1 MKNLPTLS
9 IRIIASIIMLYSS
22 LSAESF
28 FVSDIPIQEG
38 GRIKPLDSFARNQS
52 LAFYGKRKIKHE
64 NLSAIDWLL
73 NLFTHPEK
81 GLDQKVFNLRNP
93 EVVNALGLTWTNNFH
108 KYSYNEL
115 IPGIEK
121 QLPLIREIFEKKEV
135 ERDVFESQLVEI
147 YQNVM
152 KFREIVSSLSC
163 LLPLFSVYDS
173 DLASSLHVEPGQLIS
188 YAHVMSHRGSL
199 FETSQG
205 IITKPE
211 SEWSISEKE
220 IALLLYNLQQ
230 TSSDDFAKALKIIPP
245 SKNDSSGLWLSP
257 WELFDGRLIEPHQD
271 KIIKSLESYLLARF
285 ENNIENQNIALSSYK
300 TGLISH
306 VGKKVDFSI
315 LSKERWLNE
324 ADLFTN
330 SLVFY
335 LLGFILLGISW
346 MIKPVIFKNVAFASI
361 IIGFCLH
368 TLGIYLRMVIMSRPP
383 ISTLYETV
391 IFVGVV
397 IVLISIII
405 EYIRKDGLGIFIG
418 SISGSLLHYVGF
430 GYAADGDTL
439 EMLVAVLNS
448 NFWLATH
455 VTTIIL
461 GYGTSLMAGLIGHIY
476 LIEKIRV
483 PKDSV
488 RLKSIYNN
496 MFGVTLIALFFTLFG
511 TILGG
516 IWADQSWGRFW
527 GWDPKENGALLI
539 VLWQLMMVHMRLSG
553 LAKPDKF
560 ALGMVLNNI
569 VVIMA
574 WFGVNLLSIGLHS
587 YGFASGI
594 AVNLILFTLFEIVTG
609 FGTYYWAKSKNKVLI
624 RSNN

>member
-1 MKNLPTLS
+1 MMIILKNIFKFCLA
-9 IRIIASIIMLYSS
+9 II
-22 LSAESF
+22 F
-28 FVSDIPIQEG
+28 FGSDVIANDLRVTDIPIQEG
-38 GRIKPLDSFARNQS
+38 GRIKPLDTYARNQT

-64 NLSAIDWLL
+64 KLSAIDWLL

-81 GLDQKVFNLRNP
+81 GLDQQIFNIRNP
-93 EVVNALGLTWTNNFH
+93 EVVNALELEWTNNFH
-108 KYSYNEL
+108 KYSYNE
-115 IPGIEK
+115 IFPGVEN
-121 QLPLIREIFEKKEV
+121 QLTLIRSIFEKKEKD
-135 ERDVFESQLVEI
+135 RDVFESQFAEL
-147 YQNVM
+147 YQNIM
-152 KFREIVSSLSC
+152 KYREIVSSLSC
-163 LLPLFSVYDS
+163 LLPLFTVYS
-173 DLASSLHVEPGQLIS
+173 PENAESLHIKPGQLTS
-188 YAHVMSHRGSL
+188 YAHIMSHRSSL
-199 FETSQG
+199 FNASQG
-205 IITKPE
+205 ILSKSE
-211 SEWSISEKE
+211 DEWSETERE

-230 TSSDDFAKALKIIPP
+230 ASADEFAKALKIIPP
-245 SKNDSSGLWLSP
+245 SKNDSTGLWISP
-257 WELFDGRLIEPHQD
+257 WELFDGREIEPHQD
-271 KIIKSLESYLLARF
+271 KIVKSLEEYLFARF
-285 ENNIENQNIALSSYK
+285 ENNISAQNAALKSYK
-300 TGLISH
+300 AG
-306 VGKKVDFSI
+306 I
-315 LSKERWLNE
+315 LSYPGERINFSVLKNESWLNK
-324 ADLFTN
+324 AKLFTN

-335 LLGFILLGISW
+335 LLGFIFLGISW
-346 MIKPVIFKNVAFASI
+346 MIRPILFRRIAFCSLML
-361 IIGFCLH
+361 GFLLH
-368 TLGIYLRMVIMSRPP
+368 TYGIFLRMVIMSRPP
-383 ISTLYETV
+383 ISTIYETV
-391 IFVGVV
+391 IFVGFV
-397 IVLISIII
+397 IVLFSLII
-405 EYIRKDGLGIFIG
+405 EYIRQDGLGVFLG
-418 SISGSLLHYVGF
+418 SISGAMLHYVGF

-461 GYGTSLMAGLIGHIY
+461 GYGTSLMAGLIGHLY

-569 VVIMA
+569 IVIMA

-587 YGFASGI
+587 YGFVSGI
-594 AVNLILFTLFEIVTG
+594 AVNIILFTIFELVTG
-609 FGTYYWAKSKNKVLI
+609 FGTYYWARSKKRLAL
-624 RSNN
+624 

>member
-1 MKNLPTLS
+1 MKNLSVIS
-9 IRIIASIIMLYSS
+9 ISIIASTIMLYSS

-115 IPGIEK
+115 FPGIEK
-121 QLPLIREIFEKKEV
+121 QLPLIREIFEKKEID
-135 ERDVFESQLVEI
+135 RDVFESQLVEI

-205 IITKPE
+205 ILTKPE
-211 SEWSISEKE
+211 SEWSVSEKE

-346 MIKPVIFKNVAFASI
+346 MIKPVIFKNVAFCSI

-397 IVLISIII
+397 IVLISLII

-609 FGTYYWAKSKNKVLI
+609 FGSYYWAKSKNKVLI

>member
-1 MKNLPTLS
+1 MIILKNIFKILLV
-9 IRIIASIIMLYSS
+9 IIVFGSDVVAND
-22 LSAESF
+22 F
-28 FVSDIPIQEG
+28 RFTDIPIQEG
-38 GRIKPLDSFARNQS
+38 GRIKPLDTFARNQA

-64 NLSAIDWLL
+64 NLTAIDWLL

-81 GLDQKVFNLRNP
+81 GLDQQIFNIRNP
-93 EVVNALGLTWTNNFH
+93 EVVNALELEWTNNFH
-108 KYSYNEL
+108 KYSYNE
-115 IPGIEK
+115 IFPGVEN
-121 QLPLIREIFEKKEV
+121 QLTLIRSIFEKKEND
-135 ERDVFESQLVEI
+135 RDAFENQFAEL
-147 YQNVM
+147 YQNIM
-152 KFREIVSSLSC
+152 KYREIVSSLSC
-163 LLPLFSVYDS
+163 LLPLFNVYS
-173 DLASSLHVEPGQLIS
+173 PETAESLHIEPGQLTS
-188 YAHVMSHRGSL
+188 YAHIMSHRSSL
-199 FETSQG
+199 FDASQG
-205 IITKPE
+205 ILSKQE
-211 SEWSISEKE
+211 NEWSETERE

-230 TSSDDFAKALKIIPP
+230 ASADDFAKALKIIPP
-245 SKNDSSGLWLSP
+245 SENDSTGMWISP
-257 WELFDGRLIEPHQD
+257 WELFDGREIEPHQD
-271 KIIKSLESYLLARF
+271 KIIKSLEKFLYARF
-285 ENNIENQNIALSSYK
+285 ENNTIAQNAALNSYK
-300 TGLISH
+300 TGILSYPGERI
-306 VGKKVDFSI
+306 DFSI
-315 LSKERWLNE
+315 IEYESWLNK
-324 ADLFTN
+324 AKLFTN

-335 LLGFILLGISW
+335 LLGFIFLGISW
-346 MIKPVIFKNVAFASI
+346 MIRPALFRKIAFGSLTL
-361 IIGFCLH
+361 GFLLH
-368 TLGIYLRMVIMSRPP
+368 TYGIILRMVIMSRPP
-383 ISTLYETV
+383 ISTIYETV
-391 IFVGVV
+391 IFVGFV
-397 IVLISIII
+397 IVLFSLII
-405 EYIRKDGLGIFIG
+405 EYTRQDGLGVFLG
-418 SISGSLLHYVGF
+418 TISGAMLHYVGF

-461 GYGTSLMAGLIGHIY
+461 GYGTSLLAGLIGHLY

-569 VVIMA
+569 IVIMA

-587 YGFASGI
+587 YGFVSGI
-594 AVNLILFTLFEIVTG
+594 AVNIILFTLFELVTG
-609 FGTYYWAKSKNKVLI
+609 FGTYYWARSKKRLVL
-624 RSNN
+624 

>member
-1 MKNLPTLS
+1 MKNLSVIS
-9 IRIIASIIMLYSS
+9 ISIIASTIMLYSS

-64 NLSAIDWLL
+64 DLSAIDWLL

-115 IPGIEK
+115 FPGIEK

-135 ERDVFESQLVEI
+135 DRDVFESQLVEI

-205 IITKPE
+205 ILTKPE
-211 SEWSISEKE
+211 SEWSVSEKE

-245 SKNDSSGLWLSP
+245 SKDDSSGLWLSP

-346 MIKPVIFKNVAFASI
+346 MIKPVIFKNVAFCSI

-397 IVLISIII
+397 IVLISLII

-609 FGTYYWAKSKNKVLI
+609 VGTYYWAKSKNKVLI

>member
-1 MKNLPTLS
+1 MIILKNIFKIFLV
-9 IRIIASIIMLYSS
+9 IIVFGSDVVAND
-22 LSAESF
+22 F
-28 FVSDIPIQEG
+28 RFTDIPIQEG
-38 GRIKPLDSFARNQS
+38 GRIKPLDTFARNQA

-64 NLSAIDWLL
+64 NLTAIDWLL

-81 GLDQKVFNLRNP
+81 GLDQQIFNIRNP
-93 EVVNALGLTWTNNFH
+93 EVVNALELEWTNNFH
-108 KYSYNEL
+108 KYSYNE
-115 IPGIEK
+115 IFPGVEN
-121 QLPLIREIFEKKEV
+121 QLTLIRSIFEKKEND
-135 ERDVFESQLVEI
+135 RDAFENQFAEL
-147 YQNVM
+147 YQNIM
-152 KFREIVSSLSC
+152 KYREIVSSLSC
-163 LLPLFSVYDS
+163 LLPLFNVYS
-173 DLASSLHVEPGQLIS
+173 PETAESLHIEPGQLTS
-188 YAHVMSHRGSL
+188 YAHIMSHRSSL
-199 FETSQG
+199 FDASQG
-205 IITKPE
+205 ILSKQE
-211 SEWSISEKE
+211 NEWSETERE

-230 TSSDDFAKALKIIPP
+230 ASADDFAKALKIIPP
-245 SKNDSSGLWLSP
+245 SENDSTGMWISP
-257 WELFDGRLIEPHQD
+257 WELFDGREIEPHQD
-271 KIIKSLESYLLARF
+271 KIIKSLEKFLYARF
-285 ENNIENQNIALSSYK
+285 ENNTIAQNAALNSYK
-300 TGLISH
+300 TGILSYPGERI
-306 VGKKVDFSI
+306 DFSI
-315 LSKERWLNE
+315 IEYESWLNK
-324 ADLFTN
+324 AKLFTN

-335 LLGFILLGISW
+335 LLGFIFLGISW
-346 MIKPVIFKNVAFASI
+346 MIRPTLFRKIAFGSLTL
-361 IIGFCLH
+361 GFLLH
-368 TLGIYLRMVIMSRPP
+368 TYGIILRMVIMSRPP
-383 ISTLYETV
+383 ISTIYETV
-391 IFVGVV
+391 IFVGFV
-397 IVLISIII
+397 IVLFSLII
-405 EYIRKDGLGIFIG
+405 EYTRQDGLGVFLG
-418 SISGSLLHYVGF
+418 SISGAMLHYVGF

-461 GYGTSLMAGLIGHIY
+461 GYGTSLLAGLIGHLY

-569 VVIMA
+569 IVIMA

-587 YGFASGI
+587 YGFVSGI
-594 AVNLILFTLFEIVTG
+594 AVNIILFTLFELVTG
-609 FGTYYWAKSKNKVLI
+609 FGTYYWARSKKRLVL
-624 RSNN
+624 

>member
-1 MKNLPTLS
+1 MKNLSTIS

-28 FVSDIPIQEG
+28 FISDIPIQEG

-64 NLSAIDWLL
+64 SLSAIDWLL

-115 IPGIEK
+115 FPGIEK

-135 ERDVFESQLVEI
+135 DRDVFESQLVEI

-173 DLASSLHVEPGQLIS
+173 DLATNLHVEPGQLIS

-211 SEWSISEKE
+211 SEWSVSEKE

-300 TGLISH
+300 TGLVSH
-306 VGKKVDFSI
+306 VGEKVDFSN

-346 MIKPVIFKNVAFASI
+346 MIKPVIFKNVAFCSI

-368 TLGIYLRMVIMSRPP
+368 ALGIYLRMVIMSRPP

-397 IVLISIII
+397 IVLISLII